1 MRLLSH
7 DTLRGFGNV
16 GEGISIQ
23 LAKDGRRILWVA
35 HESAPKNFSG
45 IDVSDPRN
53 PKVICQTDLPH
64 NTVRSN
70 SLDIVGNTMAVAY
83 QTQTWGEKP
92 AGVELFD
99 IADPENPKTIGF
111 YDASSPWSRGC
122 HQVWMVEEGWLSCAC
137 PTPDFQPREKWDDQ
151 PFMMLDLSNP
161 SKPEPSCV
169 WWLPGVREGDSE
181 PVPPRHPTF
190 NQGWRA

>member
-1 MRLLSH
+1 MSSAEALNMRLLSH
-7 DTLRGFGNV
+7 NTLNGFGNV
-16 GEGISIQ
+16 GEGISLQ

-35 HESAPKNFSG
+35 HESAPKNFTG
-45 IDVSDPRN
+45 VDVSDPRN

-99 IADPENPKTIGF
+99 IADPENPKSMGF

-122 HQVWMVEEGWLSCAC
+122 HQVWMVEEGWLTCAC
-137 PTPDFQPREKWDDQ
+137 PTPGFPATREVGRSAVHDARPQ
-151 PFMMLDLSNP
+151 QS
-161 SKPEPSCV
+161 V
-169 WWLPGVREGDSE
+169 QAR
-181 PVPPRHPTF
+181 TF
-190 NQGWRA
+190 LRLVAARRARR